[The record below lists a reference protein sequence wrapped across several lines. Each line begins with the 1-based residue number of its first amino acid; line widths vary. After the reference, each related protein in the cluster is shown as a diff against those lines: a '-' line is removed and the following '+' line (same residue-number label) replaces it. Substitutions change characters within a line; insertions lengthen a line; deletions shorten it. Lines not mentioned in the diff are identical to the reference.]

1 MGAVS
6 VKMLLSLLL
15 RTFPLLLLTTPQVLG
30 QGVGDVTENTQL
42 EFPIEICES
51 YGNCKKVKTSV
62 TLDSNWRWLHDDSM
76 TNCYTGNLW
85 DDVKCPDAA
94 TCTENCFIEGVS
106 KSDWQSPYGIE
117 SDGNGGMTLKFVTV
131 GPYSTNIG
139 SRVFLLDESGDNY
152 YPFNLKNK
160 EFTMDVDV
168 SQLPC
173 GLNGAVYFVEMDMD
187 GGASYSTNDAG
198 APYGTGYCDAQ
209 CPHDMKWITGEANC
223 EDWEPSDN
231 DVNSGKGHYGSC
243 CFELDLWE
251 ANVAGNAFTNHPC
264 DEKIVGAYRCEG
276 TECGDNAS
284 DERYDGVCDKDGC
297 DFNPWR
303 MGDKTFYGEG
313 SDFTIDTTK
322 PLTYITQFIT
332 HDGTDTGDLVE
343 IRRVWVQD
351 GQVIENTLSSTPGTT
366 QDWDSVNDQMCAEFK
381 TAFEDM
387 DDHGEKGGLKAMG
400 DSMDRGHVLV
410 MSMWDDHDANMLWL
424 DSDYPL
430 DKDPSVPGVSRG
442 PCPTDSGD
450 PADME
455 SNYPDATVKYFNV
468 KIGPLGST
476 YDSGAAPP
484 TTPRPT
490 QPTQPTQPTD
500 QQPTTTSGGGS
511 GGCLGGTLG
520 SCIAGAPWYPCSEF
534 QHAVEDC
541 FSDCYVKIDSEAT
554 EKLGNCPGGSLD
566 GCIAQQPWYPCSEFQ
581 HGVEECMADC

>member
-15 RTFPLLLLTTPQVLG
+15 RTFPLLLLTTLQVLG

-51 YGNCKKVKTSV
+51 YGNCKKVATSV

-297 DFNPWR
+297 DWAAFR
-303 MGDKTFYGEG
+303 LGDEEFYGPG
-313 SDFTIDTTK
+313 KTIDTNSR
-322 PLTYITQFIT
+322 ITVVTQWIT
-332 HDGTDTGDLVE
+332 TDGTANGDLKAV
-343 IRRVWVQD
+343 RRKWIQN
-351 GQVIENTLSSTPGTT
+351 GKVIENTHIM
-366 QDWDSVNDQMCAEFK
+366 WDGIEIEPYDEINDDFCKATKEVYGDK
-381 TAFEDM
+381 NHHDEV
-387 DDHGEKGGLKAMG
+387 GGLKKMG
-400 DSMDRGHVLV
+400 DQMKNGMVLA
-410 MSMWDDHDANMLWL
+410 MSLWDDHEANVLWL
-424 DSDYPL
+424 DSDYPVGC
-430 DKDPSVPGVSRG
+430 DPSIPTDHGCHRG
-442 PCPTDSGD
+442 PCPVDSGVPD
-450 PADME
+450 E
-455 SNYPDATVKYFNV
+455 VEEQYPDASV
-468 KIGPLGST
+468 T
-476 YDSGAAPP
+476 YGNLRVGDID
-484 TTPRPT
+484 TT
-490 QPTQPTQPTD
+490 
-500 QQPTTTSGGGS
+500 
-511 GGCLGGTLG
+511 
-520 SCIAGAPWYPCSEF
+520 Y
-534 QHAVEDC
+534 
-541 FSDCYVKIDSEAT
+541 
-554 EKLGNCPGGSLD
+554 LD
-566 GCIAQQPWYPCSEFQ
+566 RLY
-581 HGVEECMADC
+581 